1 MRVRPAERTGSVM
14 WLAAGR
20 ATGIDFSGLIAPGM
34 PNVPIEPGEKFGR
47 LMDYGDGMYARGR
60 VKGSRAS

>member
-1 MRVRPAERTGSVM
+1 M